1 MEQAKTLKFRK
12 SIPRFYIADL
22 LAGLSIALVA
32 IPQSMAYAE
41 LAGMPA
47 YTGLYAVAF
56 ASIAAAFFVSSPYL
70 QTGPVATTS
79 LLTLGV
85 LSHLAAPG
93 TAEFLKL
100 AALLALLVGIIRI
113 LVGVLKL
120 GRIAYLMSQ
129 PVLMGFTTAAA
140 LLIFSSQI
148 PTFLGIAAPGN
159 GIFARALFALLHPSQ
174 WHWDAIGLALL
185 SMLIIY
191 IAKRLHPLFPGILVA
206 VLLGIAVTFIFPY
219 SSAVLGEIPS
229 GIPAIDLK
237 PPLEATTNLL
247 LGALVIAFVGF
258 AEAASIS
265 RTYATQ
271 DRSRWSADREFIS
284 QGVANVAAG
293 LFGGFPVGGSFS
305 RSSVS
310 RLAGTKTRW
319 SGFIAGLLVLAFLP
333 FTFLLANLP
342 KAVLAAIVIMAV
354 LNLIKVRELIRLRN
368 YSITQA
374 YIAWITFGLSLILS
388 PRIDIALLIG
398 ISLAVAH
405 HLRREQKVVMDVW
418 EYGEALHVKP
428 KGVLWF
434 GSSANVEEQINDALA
449 LHKDVKRLE
458 FHLGGVGRVDLS
470 AALMLKRLK
479 EDAEQ
484 AGLEVEFSGIP
495 PMARSWVERIW
506 ED

>member
-1 MEQAKTLKFRK
+1 MDQAKAFK
-12 SIPRFYIADL
+12 SKRTFPRFYLADL
-22 LAGLSIALVA
+22 LAGISVALVA
-32 IPQSMAYAE
+32 IPQGMAYAE
-41 LAGMPA
+41 LAAVPA

-79 LLTLGV
+79 LLTFGV
-85 LSHLAAPG
+85 LSHLAVPNSPYYL
-93 TAEFLKL
+93 EL
-100 AALLALLVGIIRI
+100 AGLLAILVGVVRV

-140 LLIFSSQI
+140 FLIFTSQI
-148 PTFLGIAAPGN
+148 PTFLGATAPGN
-159 GIFARALFALLHPSQ
+159 NILARAFFTLIHPGQ
-174 WHWDAIGLALL
+174 WHLDAIALALA
-185 SMLIIY
+185 SMLVIHLS
-191 IAKRLHPLFPGILVA
+191 RRVHPLFPGILVA
-206 VLLGIAVTFIFPY
+206 VVLGLGVAFFLPY
-219 SSAVLGEIPS
+219 HSAVIGQVPS
-229 GIPAIDLK
+229 GLPAIDLT
-237 PPLEATTNLL
+237 PPVKAIPNLL
-247 LGALVIAFVGF
+247 VGALVIAFVGF

-271 DRSRWSADREFIS
+271 DRSSWSADQEFIS

-293 LFGGFPVGGSFS
+293 FFGGFPVGGSFS

-319 SGFIAGLLVLAFLP
+319 SGLVAGLLVLAFLP
-333 FTFLLANLP
+333 FTFILSYLP

-354 LNLIKVRELIRLRN
+354 IKLLRFRELYRLRN
-368 YSITQA
+368 YSKTQA
-374 YIAWITFGLSLILS
+374 YIAWITFVLSIVLS
-388 PRIDIALLIG
+388 PRIDLALLIG

-405 HLRREQKVVMDVW
+405 HLRREQKVFMDIW
-418 EYGEALHVKP
+418 EYADTLHVKP

-434 GSSANVEEQINDALA
+434 GSSANVEEQINEALSI
-449 LHKDVKRLE
+449 HKGVKKLE

-470 AALMLKRLK
+470 AALMLKRLQ
-479 EDAEQ
+479 EDAEK

-495 PMARSWVERIW
+495 PMARSWVKRIW